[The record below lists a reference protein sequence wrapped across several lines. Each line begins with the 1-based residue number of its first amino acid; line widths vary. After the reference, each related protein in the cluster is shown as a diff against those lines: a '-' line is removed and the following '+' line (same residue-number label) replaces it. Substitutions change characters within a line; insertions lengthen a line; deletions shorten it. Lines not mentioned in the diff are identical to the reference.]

1 MLYSNLPVQEQQD
14 GVWNGVMVGAAVGAG
29 ASYGGSRLLA
39 SNAYNDT
46 LSKWANNRVDKQL
59 AKNNAS
65 LNLPTENV
73 NDYKQALKDLSVEDK
88 RKYIELRDQ
97 TNEQQKANISKSNAR
112 AERAKKINSQFGNHK
127 GKQAAAYLIGGA
139 TLGGLIGG
147 VTDGIL

>member
-1 MLYSNLPVQEQQD
+1 MLYSNLPVQEQRD
-14 GVWNGVMVGAAVGAG
+14 GVWNGVMAGAAVGAG

-39 SNAYNDT
+39 SDTYNDT
-46 LSKWANNRVDKQL
+46 LSKWANNRADRQI

-65 LNLPTENV
+65 LNLPTENLD
-73 NDYKQALKDLSVEDK
+73 DYKDALKNLSTEDK
-88 RKYIELRDQ
+88 RKYIELRNE
-97 TNEQQKANISKSNAR
+97 TNEQQKANFSRSDAR

>member
-127 GKQAAAYLIGGA
+127 GNQAAAYLIGGA

>member
-1 MLYSNLPVQEQQD
+1 MLYSNLPVQDQQD

-29 ASYGGSRLLA
+29 ANYGGSRLLA
-39 SNAYNDT
+39 SDAYNDT
-46 LSKWANNRVDKQL
+46 LSKWANNRVDKQME
-59 AKNNAS
+59 KNNAS
-65 LNLPTENV
+65 LNLPTSNAKEHT
-73 NDYKQALKDLSVEDK
+73 QAVHDLSDMDK
-88 RKYIELRDQ
+88 RKYIEFRDQ
-97 TNEQQKANISKSNAR
+97 TDKQQKANISKSNAR